1 MFRYAFLLAAS
12 AVADAPKA
20 AVTVLVAAVD
30 GAQLTLPG
38 SPGGPRRG
46 GSGRYPGSPSR
57 PRADPPRPGP
67 DASSPER
74 LPGTA
79 MSKTAYI
86 RTKPHLNIGTMGH
99 VDHGKTTLTAAI
111 TKVLAE
117 RGAGTFVPF
126 DRIDRAPEEAARG
139 ITINIAHVEYETGTR
154 HYAHVDMPGHADYV
168 KNMVTGAAQLDGAI
182 LVVSALDGIMPQ
194 TAEHVLLARQVGVD
208 HIVVALNKADAGDEE
223 LTDLVELEVRE
234 LLTAHGYGGD
244 AAPVVRVSGLKAL
257 EGDPR
262 WTASIEAL
270 LDAVDTYVPVPERY
284 LDAPFL
290 LPVENVLTIT
300 GRGTV
305 VTGAVER
312 GTVRVGDKV
321 QVLGADTETV
331 VTGLETFG
339 RPMEEAQAGDNVALL
354 LRGVPRD
361 AVRRGHVVAA
371 PGSVT
376 PSRRFTA
383 RLYVLSAREGGRTTP
398 LSTGYRPQF
407 YIRTAD
413 VVGDV
418 DLGEAAVARPGDTVT
433 VTVELGRDVPLEP
446 GLGFAVREGGRTVG
460 AGTVTEVL

>member
-1 MFRYAFLLAAS
+1 M
-12 AVADAPKA
+12 P
-20 AVTVLVAAVD
+20 
-30 GAQLTLPG
+30 
-38 SPGGPRRG
+38 
-46 GSGRYPGSPSR
+46 
-57 PRADPPRPGP
+57 
-67 DASSPER
+67 
-74 LPGTA
+74 
-79 MSKTAYI
+79 KTAYV

-111 TKVLAE
+111 TKVLAD
-117 RGAGTFVPF
+117 RGSGAFVPF

-139 ITINIAHVEYETGTR
+139 ITINIAHVEYETDTR

-223 LTDLVELEVRE
+223 LTDLVELEVRD

-244 AAPVVRVSGLKAL
+244 SVPVVRVSGLKAL

-270 LDAVDTYVPVPERY
+270 LDAVDTYVPMPERY

-290 LPVENVLTIT
+290 MPVENVLTIT

-312 GTVRVGDKV
+312 GVVRVGDRV
-321 QVLGADTETV
+321 EVLGASVETV

-339 RPMEEAQAGDNVALL
+339 KPMEEAQAGDNVALL

-361 AVRRGHVVAA
+361 AVRRGHVVVA
-371 PGSVT
+371 PGSVK
-376 PSRRFTA
+376 PRRRFSA
-383 RLYVLSAREGGRTTP
+383 QVYVLSAREGGRTTP
-398 LSTGYRPQF
+398 VSSGYRPQF

-413 VVGDV
+413 VVGVV
-418 DLGEAAVARPGDTVT
+418 DLGEVAVARPGDTVAM
-433 VTVELGRDVPLEP
+433 TVELGRDVPLEA
-446 GLGFAVREGGRTVG
+446 GLGFAIREGGRTVG
-460 AGTVTEVL
+460 AGTVTVVG

>member
-1 MFRYAFLLAAS
+1 
-12 AVADAPKA
+12 
-20 AVTVLVAAVD
+20 
-30 GAQLTLPG
+30 
-38 SPGGPRRG
+38 
-46 GSGRYPGSPSR
+46 
-57 PRADPPRPGP
+57 
-67 DASSPER
+67 
-74 LPGTA
+74 
-79 MSKTAYI
+79 MSKTAYV

-117 RGAGTFVPF
+117 RGSGSFVPF

-139 ITINIAHVEYETGTR
+139 ITINIAHVEYETDTR

-208 HIVVALNKADAGDEE
+208 HIVVAINKADAGDEE
-223 LTDLVELEVRE
+223 LTDLVELEVRD
-234 LLTAHGYGGD
+234 LLSAHGYGGES
-244 AAPVVRVSGLKAL
+244 APVVRVSGLKAL

-262 WTASIEAL
+262 WTASVDAL
-270 LDAVDTYVPVPERY
+270 LDAVDTYVPMPERY

-312 GTVRVGDKV
+312 GTVRVGDRV
-321 QVLGADTETV
+321 EVLGAEVETV

-339 RPMEEAQAGDNVALL
+339 KPMEEAQAGDNVALL

-371 PGSVT
+371 PDSVV

-383 RLYVLSAREGGRTTP
+383 QVYVLSAREGGRTTP
-398 LSTGYRPQF
+398 VSTGYRPQF

-433 VTVELGRDVPLEP
+433 MTVELGRDVPLES
-446 GLGFAVREGGRTVG
+446 GLGFAIREGGRTVG
-460 AGTVTEVL
+460 AGTVTAVG

>member
-1 MFRYAFLLAAS
+1 M
-12 AVADAPKA
+12 PK
-20 AVTVLVAAVD
+20 
-30 GAQLTLPG
+30 
-38 SPGGPRRG
+38 
-46 GSGRYPGSPSR
+46 
-57 PRADPPRPGP
+57 
-67 DASSPER
+67 
-74 LPGTA
+74 
-79 MSKTAYI
+79 KAYV

-117 RGAGTFVPF
+117 RGSATFVPF

-139 ITINIAHVEYETGTR
+139 ITIDIAHVEYETDTR

-182 LVVSALDGIMPQ
+182 LVVSAPDGIMPQ

-208 HIVVALNKADAGDEE
+208 HIVVALNKADAVDDGEDTV

-244 AAPVVRVSGLKAL
+244 SVPVVRVSGLRAL

-262 WTASIEAL
+262 WTEAIGAL
-270 LDAVDTYVPVPERY
+270 LDAVDTYVPMPERY
-284 LDAPFL
+284 VDAPFL
-290 LPVENVLTIT
+290 LPVENVLTVT

-312 GTVRVGDKV
+312 GTIRVGDRV
-321 QVLGADTETV
+321 EVTGTAVETV

-339 RPMEEAQAGDNVALL
+339 KPMDEAQAGDSVALL

-371 PGSVT
+371 PGSVV
-376 PSRRFTA
+376 PARRFSA
-383 RLYVLSAREGGRTTP
+383 RVHVLSAREGGRTTP
-398 LSTGYRPQF
+398 VSTGYRPQF
-407 YIRTAD
+407 HLRTAD

-418 DLGEAAVARPGDTVT
+418 DLGDRAVARPGETVT
-433 VTVELGRDVPLEP
+433 MTVELGREVPLEP
-446 GLGFAVREGGRTVG
+446 GLGFAIREGGRTVG
-460 AGTVTEVL
+460 AGTVTAVG

>member
-1 MFRYAFLLAAS
+1 M
-12 AVADAPKA
+12 P
-20 AVTVLVAAVD
+20 
-30 GAQLTLPG
+30 
-38 SPGGPRRG
+38 
-46 GSGRYPGSPSR
+46 
-57 PRADPPRPGP
+57 
-67 DASSPER
+67 
-74 LPGTA
+74 
-79 MSKTAYI
+79 KTAYV

-111 TKVLAE
+111 TKVLSE
-117 RGAGTFVPF
+117 RGTGTFVPF
-126 DRIDRAPEEAARG
+126 DRIDRAPEEAQRG
-139 ITINIAHVEYETGTR
+139 ITINIAHVEYETDTR

-223 LTDLVELEVRE
+223 LTDLVELEVRD
-234 LLTAHGYGGD
+234 LLSRHGYGGD
-244 AAPVVRVSGLKAL
+244 SVPVVRVSGLKAL

-262 WTASIEAL
+262 WTGAIEAL
-270 LDAVDTYVPVPERY
+270 LDAVDTYVPMPERY

-312 GTVRVGDKV
+312 GTVRLGDRV
-321 QVLGADTETV
+321 EVLGADTETV

-339 RPMEEAQAGDNVALL
+339 KPMEEAQAGDNVALL
-354 LRGVPRD
+354 LRGLPRD

-371 PGSVT
+371 PGSVS
-376 PSRRFTA
+376 PRRRFTA
-383 RLYVLSAREGGRTTP
+383 QVYVLPTREGGRTTP
-398 LSTGYRPQF
+398 IATGYRPQF

-418 DLGEAAVARPGDTVT
+418 DLGEAAVARPGETVT
-433 VTVELGRDVPLEP
+433 MAVELGRDVPLET
-446 GLGFAVREGGRTVG
+446 GLGFAIREGGRTVG
-460 AGTVTEVL
+460 AGTVTEVA

>member
-1 MFRYAFLLAAS
+1 M
-12 AVADAPKA
+12 P
-20 AVTVLVAAVD
+20 
-30 GAQLTLPG
+30 
-38 SPGGPRRG
+38 
-46 GSGRYPGSPSR
+46 
-57 PRADPPRPGP
+57 
-67 DASSPER
+67 
-74 LPGTA
+74 
-79 MSKTAYI
+79 KTAYV

-111 TKVLAE
+111 TKVLAD
-117 RGAGTFVPF
+117 RGSGTFVPF

-139 ITINIAHVEYETGTR
+139 ITINIAHVEYETDTR

-234 LLTAHGYGGD
+234 LLSAQGYGGD
-244 AAPVVRVSGLKAL
+244 AVPVVRVSGLKAL

-262 WTASIEAL
+262 WTASIDAL
-270 LDAVDTYVPVPERY
+270 LDAVDTYVPMPERY

-290 LPVENVLTIT
+290 MPVENVLTIT

-312 GTVRVGDKV
+312 GTIRVGDRV
-321 QVLGADTETV
+321 EVLGAGVDTV
-331 VTGLETFG
+331 VTGVETFG

-361 AVRRGHVVAA
+361 AVRRGHIAAA
-371 PGSVT
+371 PGSVV

-383 RLYVLSAREGGRTTP
+383 QVYVLSAREGGRTTAV
-398 LSTGYRPQF
+398 STGYRPQF

-418 DLGEAAVARPGDTVT
+418 DLGERAVARPGDTVT
-433 VTVELGRDVPLEP
+433 MTVELGRDVPLEP
-446 GLGFAVREGGRTVG
+446 GLGFAIREGGRTVG
-460 AGTVTEVL
+460 AGTVTSIA

>member
-1 MFRYAFLLAAS
+1 
-12 AVADAPKA
+12 
-20 AVTVLVAAVD
+20 
-30 GAQLTLPG
+30 
-38 SPGGPRRG
+38 
-46 GSGRYPGSPSR
+46 
-57 PRADPPRPGP
+57 
-67 DASSPER
+67 
-74 LPGTA
+74 
-79 MSKTAYI
+79 MSKTAYV

-117 RGAGTFVPF
+117 RGASTFVPF

-139 ITINIAHVEYETGTR
+139 ITINIAHVEYETDTR

-208 HIVVALNKADAGDEE
+208 HIVVALNKADAGDDE

-234 LLTAHGYGGD
+234 LLTANGYGGD
-244 AAPVVRVSGLKAL
+244 SVPVVRVSGLKAL

-262 WTASIEAL
+262 WTASIDAL
-270 LDAVDTYVPVPERY
+270 LDAVDTYVPMPERY

-305 VTGAVER
+305 VTGAIER
-312 GTVRVGDKV
+312 GTVRVGDRIE
-321 QVLGADTETV
+321 VLGAAVDTV

-339 RPMEEAQAGDNVALL
+339 KPMAEAQAGDSVALL

-361 AVRRGHVVAA
+361 AVRRGHIVAA
-371 PGSVT
+371 PGSVV
-376 PSRRFTA
+376 PSRRFSA
-383 RLYVLSAREGGRTTP
+383 QVYVLSAREGGRTTAV
-398 LSTGYRPQF
+398 STGYRPQF

-413 VVGDV
+413 VVGDI
-418 DLGEAAVARPGDTVT
+418 DLGETAVARPGDTVT
-433 VTVELGRDVPLEP
+433 MSVELGREVPLEP
-446 GLGFAVREGGRTVG
+446 GLGFAIREGGRTVG
-460 AGTVTEVL
+460 AGTVTEVG

>member
-1 MFRYAFLLAAS
+1 MA
-12 AVADAPKA
+12 
-20 AVTVLVAAVD
+20 
-30 GAQLTLPG
+30 
-38 SPGGPRRG
+38 
-46 GSGRYPGSPSR
+46 
-57 PRADPPRPGP
+57 
-67 DASSPER
+67 
-74 LPGTA
+74 
-79 MSKTAYI
+79 KTAFV

-117 RGAGTFVPF
+117 RGGASFVPF
-126 DRIDRAPEEAARG
+126 DRIDRAPEEARRG
-139 ITINIAHVEYETGTR
+139 ITINLTHVEYETDTR
-154 HYAHVDMPGHADYV
+154 HYAHVDMPGHADYI

-182 LVVSALDGIMPQ
+182 LVVSALDGVMPQ

-208 HIVVALNKADAGDEE
+208 HIVVALNKADAGDPE

-244 AAPVVRVSGLKAL
+244 AAPVVRVSGLGAL

-262 WTASIEAL
+262 WTGAIEAL
-270 LDAVDTYVPVPERY
+270 LDAVDTYVPTPVRY
-284 LDAPFL
+284 TDAPFL

-312 GTVRVGDKV
+312 GGVRLGDRV
-321 QVLGADTETV
+321 SVLGGDGDPVETV

-339 RPMEEAQAGDNVALL
+339 KPMESAEAGDNVALL

-361 AVRRGHVVAA
+361 GVRRGHVVAA
-371 PGSVT
+371 PGSVL
-376 PSRRFTA
+376 PKRRFTA
-383 RLYVLSAREGGRTTP
+383 RVYVLSGREGGRTTP
-398 LSTGYRPQF
+398 VASGYRPQF

-418 DLGEAAVARPGDTVT
+418 DLGGAGVARPGETVT
-433 VTVELGRDVPLEP
+433 MTVELGRDVPLES
-446 GLGFAVREGGRTVG
+446 GLGFAIREGGRTVG
-460 AGTVTEVL
+460 AGTVTAVLD

>member
-1 MFRYAFLLAAS
+1 M
-12 AVADAPKA
+12 P
-20 AVTVLVAAVD
+20 
-30 GAQLTLPG
+30 
-38 SPGGPRRG
+38 
-46 GSGRYPGSPSR
+46 
-57 PRADPPRPGP
+57 
-67 DASSPER
+67 
-74 LPGTA
+74 
-79 MSKTAYI
+79 KTAYV

-117 RGAGTFVPF
+117 RGSGTYVPF

-139 ITINIAHVEYETGTR
+139 ITINIAHVEYETDTR

-208 HIVVALNKADAGDEE
+208 HIVVALNKADAGEEE

-234 LLTAHGYGGD
+234 LLTSHGYGGD
-244 AAPVVRVSGLKAL
+244 SVPVVRVSGLRAL

-262 WTASIEAL
+262 WTEAIGAL
-270 LDAVDTYVPVPERY
+270 LDAVDTYVPMPERY
-284 LDAPFL
+284 VDAPFL

-312 GTVRVGDKV
+312 GTIRVGDRV
-321 QVLGADTETV
+321 EVLGAAVDTV

-339 RPMEEAQAGDNVALL
+339 KPMAEAQAGDSVALL

-371 PGSVT
+371 PGSVV
-376 PSRRFTA
+376 PGRRFSA
-383 RLYVLSAREGGRTTP
+383 RVYVLSAGEGGRTTP
-398 LSTGYRPQF
+398 VATGYRPQF
-407 YIRTAD
+407 YLRTAD

-418 DLGEAAVARPGDTVT
+418 DLGAGAVARPGDTVT
-433 VTVELGRDVPLEP
+433 MTVELGREVPLEP
-446 GLGFAVREGGRTVG
+446 GLGFAIREGGRTVG
-460 AGTVTEVL
+460 AGTVTAVG

>member
-1 MFRYAFLLAAS
+1 
-12 AVADAPKA
+12 
-20 AVTVLVAAVD
+20 
-30 GAQLTLPG
+30 
-38 SPGGPRRG
+38 
-46 GSGRYPGSPSR
+46 
-57 PRADPPRPGP
+57 
-67 DASSPER
+67 
-74 LPGTA
+74 
-79 MSKTAYI
+79 MSKTAYV

-111 TKVLAE
+111 TKVLAD
-117 RGAGTFVPF
+117 RGSGAFVPF

-139 ITINIAHVEYETGTR
+139 ITINIAHVEYETDTR

-223 LTDLVELEVRE
+223 LTDLVELEVRD

-244 AAPVVRVSGLKAL
+244 SVPVVRVSGLKAL

-262 WTASIEAL
+262 WTASVEAL
-270 LDAVDTYVPVPERY
+270 LDAVDTYVPMPERY
-284 LDAPFL
+284 IDAPFL
-290 LPVENVLTIT
+290 LSVENVLTIT

-312 GTVRVGDKV
+312 GVVRVGDRV
-321 QVLGADTETV
+321 EVLGAAVETV

-339 RPMEEAQAGDNVALL
+339 KPMEEAQAGDNVAML

-371 PGSVT
+371 PGSVK
-376 PSRRFTA
+376 PRRRFSA
-383 RLYVLSAREGGRTTP
+383 QVYVLSAREGGRTTP
-398 LSTGYRPQF
+398 VSSGYRPQF

-413 VVGDV
+413 VVGVV
-418 DLGEAAVARPGDTVT
+418 DLGEVAVARPGDTVAM
-433 VTVELGRDVPLEP
+433 TVELGRDMPLEP
-446 GLGFAVREGGRTVG
+446 GLGFAIREGGRTVG
-460 AGTVTEVL
+460 AGTVTVVG

>member
-1 MFRYAFLLAAS
+1 MA
-12 AVADAPKA
+12 
-20 AVTVLVAAVD
+20 
-30 GAQLTLPG
+30 
-38 SPGGPRRG
+38 
-46 GSGRYPGSPSR
+46 
-57 PRADPPRPGP
+57 
-67 DASSPER
+67 
-74 LPGTA
+74 
-79 MSKTAYI
+79 KTAFV

-117 RGAGTFVPF
+117 RGGASFVPF
-126 DRIDRAPEEAARG
+126 DRIDRAPEEARRG
-139 ITINIAHVEYETGTR
+139 ITINLTHVEYETDTR
-154 HYAHVDMPGHADYV
+154 HYAHADMPGHADYI

-182 LVVSALDGIMPQ
+182 LVVSALDGVMPQ

-208 HIVVALNKADAGDEE
+208 HIVVALNKADAGDPE

-244 AAPVVRVSGLKAL
+244 AAPVVRVSGLGAL
-257 EGDPR
+257 QGDPR
-262 WTASIEAL
+262 WTGAIEAL
-270 LDAVDTYVPVPERY
+270 LDAVDTYVPTPVRY
-284 LDAPFL
+284 TDAPFL

-312 GTVRVGDKV
+312 GSVRLGDRV
-321 QVLGADTETV
+321 AVLGGDGEPAETV

-339 RPMEEAQAGDNVALL
+339 KPMESAEAGDNVALL

-361 AVRRGHVVAA
+361 GVRRGHVVAA

-376 PSRRFTA
+376 PKRHFTA
-383 RLYVLSAREGGRTTP
+383 QVYVLSGREGGRTTP
-398 LSTGYRPQF
+398 VASGYRPQF

-418 DLGEAAVARPGDTVT
+418 DLGEAGVARPGQTVT
-433 VTVELGRDVPLEP
+433 MTVELGRDVPLES
-446 GLGFAVREGGRTVG
+446 GLGFAIREGGRTVG
-460 AGTVTEVL
+460 AGTVTAVLG

>member
-1 MFRYAFLLAAS
+1 M
-12 AVADAPKA
+12 P
-20 AVTVLVAAVD
+20 
-30 GAQLTLPG
+30 
-38 SPGGPRRG
+38 
-46 GSGRYPGSPSR
+46 
-57 PRADPPRPGP
+57 
-67 DASSPER
+67 
-74 LPGTA
+74 
-79 MSKTAYI
+79 KTAFV

-111 TKVLAE
+111 TKVLAD
-117 RGAGTFVPF
+117 RGASRYVPF

-139 ITINIAHVEYETGTR
+139 ITINIAHVEYETDTR

-168 KNMVTGAAQLDGAI
+168 KNMVTGAAQLDGAV
-182 LVVSALDGIMPQ
+182 LVVSALDGVMPQ
-194 TAEHVLLARQVGVD
+194 TAEHVLLARQVGVE
-208 HIVVALNKADAGDEE
+208 HIVVALNKADAGDPE

-234 LLTAHGYGGD
+234 LLAAHGYPGEE
-244 AAPVVRVSGLKAL
+244 APVVRVSGLKAL

-262 WTASIEAL
+262 WVAAVEAL
-270 LDAVDTYVPVPERY
+270 LDAVDTHVPMPERH
-284 LDAPFL
+284 LEAPFL

-312 GTVRVGDKV
+312 GTVRMGDRV
-321 QVLGADTETV
+321 EVLGAGLESV

-339 RPMEEAQAGDNVALL
+339 RPMESAQAGDNVALL
-354 LRGVPRD
+354 LRGVARD

-383 RLYVLSAREGGRTTP
+383 RARILSAREGGRRTP
-398 LSTGYRPQF
+398 VSTGYRPQF

-418 DLGEAAVARPGDTVT
+418 DLGEAGTARPGESIDM
-433 VTVELGRDVPLEP
+433 TVELGSAVPLEP
-446 GLGFAVREGGRTVG
+446 GLGFAVREGGRTVA
-460 AGTVTEVL
+460 AGTVTEVG

>member
-1 MFRYAFLLAAS
+1 
-12 AVADAPKA
+12 
-20 AVTVLVAAVD
+20 
-30 GAQLTLPG
+30 
-38 SPGGPRRG
+38 
-46 GSGRYPGSPSR
+46 
-57 PRADPPRPGP
+57 
-67 DASSPER
+67 
-74 LPGTA
+74 
-79 MSKTAYI
+79 MSKTAYV

-117 RGAGTFVPF
+117 RGTGTFVPF

-139 ITINIAHVEYETGTR
+139 ITINIAHVEYETDTR

-168 KNMVTGAAQLDGAI
+168 KNMVTGAAQLDGAV

-223 LTDLVELEVRE
+223 LTDLVELEVRD
-234 LLTAHGYGGD
+234 LLTAQGYPGD
-244 AAPVVRVSGLKAL
+244 AVPVVRVSGLRAL

-262 WTASIEAL
+262 WTACIEAL

-312 GTVRVGDKV
+312 GTLRLGDRVT
-321 QVLGADTETV
+321 VLGADTETV
-331 VTGLETFG
+331 VTGIETFG
-339 RPMEEAQAGDNVALL
+339 KPMEEAQAGDNVALL

-361 AVRRGHVVAA
+361 VVRRGHVVAA
-371 PGSVT
+371 PGSVV
-376 PSRRFTA
+376 PGRRFTA
-383 RLYVLSAREGGRTTP
+383 RVYVLSAREGGRTTP
-398 LSTGYRPQF
+398 VVSGYRPQF

-413 VVGDV
+413 VVGCV
-418 DLGEAAVARPGDTVT
+418 DLGEVAVARPGDTV
-433 VTVELGRDVPLEP
+433 VMSVELGREVPLEP
-446 GLGFAVREGGRTVG
+446 GLGFAIREGGRTVG
-460 AGTVTEVL
+460 AGTVVAVG

>member
-1 MFRYAFLLAAS
+1 
-12 AVADAPKA
+12 
-20 AVTVLVAAVD
+20 
-30 GAQLTLPG
+30 
-38 SPGGPRRG
+38 
-46 GSGRYPGSPSR
+46 
-57 PRADPPRPGP
+57 
-67 DASSPER
+67 
-74 LPGTA
+74 
-79 MSKTAYI
+79 MSKTAYV

-117 RGAGTFVPF
+117 RGTGTFVPF

-139 ITINIAHVEYETGTR
+139 ITINIAHVEYETDTR

-208 HIVVALNKADAGDEE
+208 HVVVALNKADAGDEE

-234 LLTAHGYGGD
+234 LLTAQGYPGD
-244 AAPVVRVSGLKAL
+244 AVPVVRVSGLKAL

-262 WTASIEAL
+262 WTASVEAL
-270 LDAVDTYVPVPERY
+270 LDAVDTYVPMPERY

-290 LPVENVLTIT
+290 LSVENVLTIT

-312 GTVRVGDKV
+312 GSVRVGDRV
-321 QVLGADTETV
+321 EVLGSDVETV
-331 VTGLETFG
+331 VTGVETFG
-339 RPMEEAQAGDNVALL
+339 KPMEEAQAGDNVALL

-361 AVRRGHVVAA
+361 GVRRGHVVAA

-376 PSRRFTA
+376 PGRRFTA
-383 RLYVLSAREGGRTTP
+383 QVYVLSAREGGRTTP
-398 LSTGYRPQF
+398 VSTGYRPQF

-418 DLGEAAVARPGDTVT
+418 DLGETAVARPGDTVT
-433 VTVELGRDVPLEP
+433 MAVELGRDVPLEP
-446 GLGFAVREGGRTVG
+446 GLGFAIREGGRTVG
-460 AGTVTEVL
+460 AGTIVSVGP

>member
-1 MFRYAFLLAAS
+1 
-12 AVADAPKA
+12 
-20 AVTVLVAAVD
+20 
-30 GAQLTLPG
+30 
-38 SPGGPRRG
+38 
-46 GSGRYPGSPSR
+46 
-57 PRADPPRPGP
+57 
-67 DASSPER
+67 
-74 LPGTA
+74 
-79 MSKTAYI
+79 MSKTAYV

-117 RGAGTFVPF
+117 RGAGSTTHYVSF
-126 DRIDRAPEEAARG
+126 DRIDRAPEEVARG
-139 ITINIAHVEYETGTR
+139 ITIDLAHVEYETDTR

-223 LTDLVELEVRE
+223 LTDLVELEVRD

-244 AAPVVRVSGLKAL
+244 AVPVVRVSGLKAL

-262 WTASIEAL
+262 WTASVEAL
-270 LDAVDTYVPVPERY
+270 LDAVDTYVPLPERY

-290 LPVENVLTIT
+290 LSVENVLTVT

-312 GTVRVGDKV
+312 GTVRVGDRV
-321 QVLGADTETV
+321 EVLGASVETV

-339 RPMEEAQAGDNVALL
+339 KPMEEAQAGDNVALL
-354 LRGVPRD
+354 LRGVARD

-371 PGSVT
+371 PGSVV
-376 PSRRFTA
+376 PARRFRA
-383 RLYVLSAREGGRTTP
+383 RVYVLSAREGGRSTP
-398 LSTGYRPQF
+398 VATGYRPQF

-418 DLGEAAVARPGDTVT
+418 DLGAAAVARPGDTVT
-433 VTVELGRDVPLEP
+433 MTVELGREVPLET
-446 GLGFAVREGGRTVG
+446 GLGFALREGGRTVG
-460 AGTVTEVL
+460 AGTVTAVG

>member
-1 MFRYAFLLAAS
+1 MA
-12 AVADAPKA
+12 
-20 AVTVLVAAVD
+20 
-30 GAQLTLPG
+30 
-38 SPGGPRRG
+38 
-46 GSGRYPGSPSR
+46 
-57 PRADPPRPGP
+57 
-67 DASSPER
+67 
-74 LPGTA
+74 
-79 MSKTAYI
+79 KTAFV

-117 RGAGTFVPF
+117 RGGASFVPF
-126 DRIDRAPEEAARG
+126 ERIDRAPEESRRG
-139 ITINIAHVEYETGTR
+139 ITINLTHVEYETDTR

-182 LVVSALDGIMPQ
+182 LVVSALDGVMPQ

-208 HIVVALNKADAGDEE
+208 HVVVALNKADAADPE

-244 AAPVVRVSGLKAL
+244 GAPVVRVSGLGAL
-257 EGDPR
+257 GGDPR
-262 WTASIEAL
+262 WTGAIEAL
-270 LDAVDTYVPVPERY
+270 LDAVDTYVPVPVRY
-284 LDAPFL
+284 TQAPFL

-312 GTVRVGDKV
+312 GTVRVGDRV
-321 QVLGADTETV
+321 AVLGGDGEPVETV

-339 RPMEEAQAGDNVALL
+339 KPMECAEAGDNVALL

-361 AVRRGHVVAA
+361 GVRRGHVAAA
-371 PGSVT
+371 PGSVV
-376 PSRRFTA
+376 PRRRFTA
-383 RLYVLSAREGGRTTP
+383 QVYVLSGREGGRTTP

-418 DLGEAAVARPGDTVT
+418 DLGAAAVARPGETVT
-433 VTVELGRDVPLEP
+433 MTVELGRDVPLEA
-446 GLGFAVREGGRTVG
+446 GLGFAIREGGRTVG
-460 AGTVTEVL
+460 AGTVTTVLG

>member
-1 MFRYAFLLAAS
+1 
-12 AVADAPKA
+12 
-20 AVTVLVAAVD
+20 
-30 GAQLTLPG
+30 
-38 SPGGPRRG
+38 
-46 GSGRYPGSPSR
+46 
-57 PRADPPRPGP
+57 
-67 DASSPER
+67 
-74 LPGTA
+74 
-79 MSKTAYI
+79 MSKTAYV

-117 RGAGTFVPF
+117 RGTGTFVPF

-139 ITINIAHVEYETGTR
+139 ITINIAHVEYETDTR

-208 HIVVALNKADAGDEE
+208 HIVVALNKADAGDGE
-223 LTDLVELEVRE
+223 LTDLVELEVRD

-244 AAPVVRVSGLKAL
+244 TLPVVRVSGLKAL

-262 WTASIEAL
+262 WTASVEAL
-270 LDAVDTYVPVPERY
+270 LDAVDTYVPMPERY

-290 LPVENVLTIT
+290 LSVENVLTIT

-312 GTVRVGDKV
+312 GTVHVSDRVE
-321 QVLGADTETV
+321 VLGANVETV

-354 LRGVPRD
+354 LRGVARD
-361 AVRRGHVVAA
+361 TVRRGHVVAA
-371 PGSVT
+371 PGSVV
-376 PSRRFTA
+376 PARRFTA
-383 RLYVLSAREGGRTTP
+383 RVYVLSAREGGRSTP
-398 LSTGYRPQF
+398 VATGYRPQF

-418 DLGEAAVARPGDTVT
+418 DLGAVAVARPGDTVT
-433 VTVELGRDVPLEP
+433 MKVELGRDVPLET

-460 AGTVTEVL
+460 AGTVTEIG

>member
-1 MFRYAFLLAAS
+1 
-12 AVADAPKA
+12 
-20 AVTVLVAAVD
+20 
-30 GAQLTLPG
+30 
-38 SPGGPRRG
+38 
-46 GSGRYPGSPSR
+46 
-57 PRADPPRPGP
+57 
-67 DASSPER
+67 
-74 LPGTA
+74 
-79 MSKTAYI
+79 MSKTAYV

-111 TKVLAE
+111 TKVLAD
-117 RGAGTFVPF
+117 RGSGTFVPF

-139 ITINIAHVEYETGTR
+139 ITINIAHVEYETDTR

-244 AAPVVRVSGLKAL
+244 SVPVVRVSGLKAL

-262 WTASIEAL
+262 WTASVEAL
-270 LDAVDTYVPVPERY
+270 LDAVDTYVPMPERY

-290 LPVENVLTIT
+290 LSVENVLTIT

-312 GTVRVGDKV
+312 GTVRVGDRV
-321 QVLGADTETV
+321 EVLGASVETV

-339 RPMEEAQAGDNVALL
+339 KPMDEAQAGDNVALL
-354 LRGVPRD
+354 LRGVGRD

-371 PGSVT
+371 PGSVV
-376 PSRRFTA
+376 PARRFSA
-383 RLYVLSAREGGRTTP
+383 QVYVLSAREGGRSTP
-398 LSTGYRPQF
+398 VATGYRPQF

-433 VTVELGRDVPLEP
+433 MTVELGRDVPLET
-446 GLGFAVREGGRTVG
+446 GLGFAIREGGRTVG
-460 AGTVTEVL
+460 AGTVTAVG

>member
-1 MFRYAFLLAAS
+1 
-12 AVADAPKA
+12 
-20 AVTVLVAAVD
+20 
-30 GAQLTLPG
+30 
-38 SPGGPRRG
+38 
-46 GSGRYPGSPSR
+46 
-57 PRADPPRPGP
+57 
-67 DASSPER
+67 
-74 LPGTA
+74 
-79 MSKTAYI
+79 MSKTAYV

-139 ITINIAHVEYETGTR
+139 ITINIAHVEYETDTR

-223 LTDLVELEVRE
+223 LTDLVELEVRD
-234 LLTAHGYGGD
+234 LLSAHGYGGD
-244 AAPVVRVSGLKAL
+244 SAPVVRVSGLKAL

-262 WTASIEAL
+262 WTASIDAL
-270 LDAVDTYVPVPERY
+270 LDAVDTYVPMPERY

-290 LPVENVLTIT
+290 LSVENVLTIT

-312 GTVRVGDKV
+312 GTVRVGERV
-321 QVLGADTETV
+321 EVLGASVETV
-331 VTGLETFG
+331 VTGVETFG
-339 RPMEEAQAGDNVALL
+339 KPMEEAQAGDNVALL

-371 PGSVT
+371 PGSVV

-383 RLYVLSAREGGRTTP
+383 QVYVLSAREGGRTTP
-398 LSTGYRPQF
+398 VTSGYRPQF

-413 VVGDV
+413 VVGDI
-418 DLGEAAVARPGDTVT
+418 DLGEVGVARPGETIT
-433 VTVELGRDVPLEP
+433 MTVELGRDVPLEP
-446 GLGFAVREGGRTVG
+446 GLGFAIREGGRTVG
-460 AGTVTEVL
+460 AGTVSALL

>member
-1 MFRYAFLLAAS
+1 M
-12 AVADAPKA
+12 P
-20 AVTVLVAAVD
+20 
-30 GAQLTLPG
+30 
-38 SPGGPRRG
+38 
-46 GSGRYPGSPSR
+46 
-57 PRADPPRPGP
+57 
-67 DASSPER
+67 
-74 LPGTA
+74 
-79 MSKTAYI
+79 KTAYV

-117 RGAGTFVPF
+117 RGSGTFVPF

-139 ITINIAHVEYETGTR
+139 ITINIAHVEYETDTR

-244 AAPVVRVSGLKAL
+244 SVPVVRVSGLKAL

-262 WTASIEAL
+262 WTAAIDAL
-270 LDAVDTYVPVPERY
+270 LDAVDTYVPMPERY
-284 LDAPFL
+284 VDAPFL

-312 GTVRVGDKV
+312 GTIRVGDRV
-321 QVLGADTETV
+321 DVLGASVETV

-339 RPMEEAQAGDNVALL
+339 KPMQEAQAGDNVALL

-361 AVRRGHVVAA
+361 AVRRGHIVAA
-371 PGSVT
+371 PGSVV
-376 PSRRFTA
+376 PSRRFSA
-383 RLYVLSAREGGRTTP
+383 RVYVLSTREGGRTTP
-398 LSTGYRPQF
+398 VATGYRPQF

-418 DLGEAAVARPGDTVT
+418 DLGETAVARPGDTVT
-433 VTVELGRDVPLEP
+433 MTVSLGRDVPLEP
-446 GLGFAVREGGRTVG
+446 GLGFAIREGGRTVG
-460 AGTVTEVL
+460 AGTVTTVED

>member
-1 MFRYAFLLAAS
+1 M
-12 AVADAPKA
+12 P
-20 AVTVLVAAVD
+20 
-30 GAQLTLPG
+30 
-38 SPGGPRRG
+38 
-46 GSGRYPGSPSR
+46 
-57 PRADPPRPGP
+57 
-67 DASSPER
+67 
-74 LPGTA
+74 
-79 MSKTAYI
+79 KTAYV

-117 RGAGTFVPF
+117 RGSGTFVPF

-139 ITINIAHVEYETGTR
+139 ITINIAHVEYETDTR

-194 TAEHVLLARQVGVD
+194 TAEHVLLARQVGVN

-223 LTDLVELEVRE
+223 LIDLVELEVRD
-234 LLTAHGYGGD
+234 LLTSHGFGGD
-244 AAPVVRVSGLKAL
+244 AVPVVRVSGLRAL

-270 LDAVDTYVPVPERY
+270 LDAVDTYVPMPERY

-312 GTVRVGDKV
+312 GTVRVGDRV
-321 QVLGADTETV
+321 EVLGAGLETV

-339 RPMEEAQAGDNVALL
+339 KPMEEAQAGDNVALL

-371 PGSVT
+371 PGSVV
-376 PSRRFTA
+376 PRRRFTA
-383 RLYVLSAREGGRTTP
+383 RVYVLSAREGGRTAP
-398 LSTGYRPQF
+398 VATGYRPQF

-413 VVGDV
+413 VVGDI

-433 VTVELGRDVPLEP
+433 VTVELGREVPLEP

-460 AGTVTEVL
+460 AGTVTAVV